1 MSQQQQ
7 MQRLMPQLL
16 TEAQVEEI
24 TGIKRKTLQ
33 NWRVAGL
40 GPPYIKFGPSR
51 HAPVRYDGVQLSE
64 YIDQHRRYPSVR
76 AFMEEANGTT

>member
-1 MSQQQQ
+1 MSQPEQ

-16 TEAQVEEI
+16 TEKQVEEL
-24 TGIKRKTLQ
+24 TGIKRSTLQ
-33 NWRVAGL
+33 NWRVAGK
-40 GPPYIKFGPSR
+40 GPPYIKFGPAASSS
-51 HAPVRYDGVQLSE
+51 VRYDGTQLME